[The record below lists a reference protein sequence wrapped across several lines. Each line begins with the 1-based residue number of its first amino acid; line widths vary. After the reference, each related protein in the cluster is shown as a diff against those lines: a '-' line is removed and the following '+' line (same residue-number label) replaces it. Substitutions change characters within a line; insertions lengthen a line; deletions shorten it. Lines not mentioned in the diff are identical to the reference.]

1 MIQRDELRK
10 VMCQIDCEPLVSGG
24 IPIGQDSNSFNVIA
38 AGPFIKDGTI
48 LKRIILRAMN
58 KGDDG
63 VEFVVHT
70 QYIEESYIRPD
81 GTVDAVGAP
90 KHYDNGDYTTDFQRA
105 MQRFCERCLEM
116 SPVLMGVALA

>member
-1 MIQRDELRK
+1 MIRREELRK
-10 VMCQIDCEPLVSGG
+10 VMCQIDCEPLASGG

-38 AGPFIKDGTI
+38 VGPFIKDGMI
-48 LKRIILRAMN
+48 LKRIILRAMP

-70 QYIEESYIRPD
+70 QYIEEQYINPH
-81 GTVDAVGAP
+81 GSVDAVGSP

-105 MQRFCERCLEM
+105 MQRFCERNLEL
-116 SPVLMGVALA
+116 SPKLMGVALA